1 MRARHRHFNPRHAGA
16 ALLFDARKIAGISNN
31 TALET
36 WSDSSGNNR
45 DATQATSA
53 KRPTF
58 KTALFNGNP
67 VVDFDGTNDEMDF
80 ASFSA
85 GTEHTCIVA
94 VRSRVATNQ
103 FYFGP
108 ILHAGGNTDPMYTFG
123 SNMNSGEVGYTIST
137 GGFGTG
143 SLNIANGVV
152 ACTKRNGTA
161 IDVFANRTKASGTLP
176 ANTVAVAARIG
187 MRNSLFYNG
196 EIGQI
201 VFFNSTLSDSNIR
214 KITDAAAFSFKVAC
228 N

>member
-16 ALLFDARKIAGISNN
+16 SLLFDARKIAGISNN

-36 WSDSSGNNR
+36 WSDASGNNR
-45 DATQATSA
+45 DATQATLN

-67 VVDFDGTNDEMDF
+67 VVDFDGSNDEMNF

-94 VRSRVATNQ
+94 VRSRVATNA
-103 FYFGP
+103 FNFGP
-108 ILHAGGNTDPMYTFG
+108 ILHAGQNTDPMFTSG
-123 SNMNSGEVGYTIST
+123 SSLSSSDVGYTIST
-137 GGFGTG
+137 SGFSIG
-143 SLNIANGVV
+143 SLNIANGLV

-187 MRNSLFYNG
+187 MRANLFYNG